1 MSDKQLNCVICNAPF
16 VRTTRGP
23 VITCDREECKYLNGR
38 VTRMNASRKQQG
50 KPRACGRCGTE
61 LPPTVRG
68 HYCAEWCGPFRRT
81 VARRGRPPAGAE
93 RVEKPKPPAKRGRPF
108 TKVLGM
114 DVSPLPEPHR
124 SIVRMRFGTPGQ
136 IPMTLESVADALG
149 LQPKDV
155 AAMETEALEAMG
167 NAVRGVRA
175 KRWHY
180 S

>member
-1 MSDKQLNCVICNAPF
+1 MPEKQLNCVICNAPF

-23 VITCDREECKYLNGR
+23 VITCDDEECKYLNGR

-50 KPRACGRCGTE
+50 KPRACGRCGNE
-61 LPPTVRG
+61 LAPSVRG
-68 HYCAEWCGPFRRT
+68 HYCTEWCGPFRRT
-81 VARRGRPPAGAE
+81 VTRRGRPPAGA
-93 RVEKPKPPAKRGRPF
+93 PKPEQAKAPAKRGRPV

-155 AAMETEALEAMG
+155 ASMETEALEAMG

-175 KRWHY
+175 KRWRY
-180 S
+180 A

>member
-1 MSDKQLNCVICNAPF
+1 
-16 VRTTRGP
+16 
-23 VITCDREECKYLNGR
+23 
-38 VTRMNASRKQQG
+38 
-50 KPRACGRCGTE
+50 
-61 LPPTVRG
+61 
-68 HYCAEWCGPFRRT
+68 
-81 VARRGRPPAGAE
+81 
-93 RVEKPKPPAKRGRPF
+93 
-108 TKVLGM
+108 M

-155 AAMETEALEAMG
+155 ASMETEALEAMG